1 MGLIRRI
8 DNLSIRECVFSTVSY
23 SSVSIL
29 TIFRFIFIFSIKF
42 SCFFAPFPSKVMVGE
57 ARMVRRWC
65 MCCIQIG
72 PLFVHFFSEAP
83 STPHCSRAGRTS
95 RSFFH
100 PFFCLFCPCACLVG
114 LATCSGTVAKPER
127 LAAAAGK
134 PLEWRSSSFCR
145 SFEGTFN
152 QPRASCTGHN
162 VSRAPHGQAMHWT
175 LELRA
180 CPVILKTNK

>member
-1 MGLIRRI
+1 MGIH
-8 DNLSIRECVFSTVSY
+8 
-23 SSVSIL
+23 
-29 TIFRFIFIFSIKF
+29 TIFRFIFIFSIEF
-42 SCFFAPFPSKVMVGE
+42 LCFFAPFPSKVMGGE

-72 PLFVHFFSEAP
+72 PLF
-83 STPHCSRAGRTS
+83 RT
-95 RSFFH
+95 FFH

-152 QPRASCTGHN
+152 QPRASCTEGTMFPERRMGKQCIGH
-162 VSRAPHGQAMHWT
+162 SS
-175 LELRA
+175 
-180 CPVILKTNK
+180 